1 MDETENS
8 VNENPIDAVDAPTET
23 PAVDFPLGD
32 PLLVA
37 PTIVEK
43 AFQIEIDCRERVCY
57 ALAYN
62 KVPTVRSIG
71 IRNLNGG
78 VTGQISVEVSMKWSA
93 SSTFAMAAAAA

>member
-37 PTIVEK
+37 PTTVEK

-57 ALAYN
+57 ALAY
-62 KVPTVRSIG
+62 KFLLSGLSVFG
-71 IRNLNGG
+71 IS
-78 VTGQISVEVSMKWSA
+78 TGE
-93 SSTFAMAAAAA
+93 